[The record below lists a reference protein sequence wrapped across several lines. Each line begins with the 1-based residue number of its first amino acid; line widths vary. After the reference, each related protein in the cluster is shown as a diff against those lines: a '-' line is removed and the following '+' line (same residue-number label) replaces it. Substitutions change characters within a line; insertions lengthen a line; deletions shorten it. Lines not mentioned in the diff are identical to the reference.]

1 MKSIATVSNCTR
13 RSFAALSPVVLNSL
27 PVLVCIGLAV
37 VAVAAQQGGGTPS
50 QKPVDQVMTSGR
62 NWLITIAV
70 PLVGGAAL
78 GWAAVNSSW
87 GDRQGMSKIAMG
99 FVSILIGLMAVS
111 IVNLAISWVS

>member
-1 MKSIATVSNCTR
+1 MSTVTLSNRTR
-13 RSFAALSPVVLNSL
+13 RNLAALGRVVLNTL

-62 NWLITIAV
+62 NWVITIAV

-78 GWAAVNSSW
+78 AWSALNSSW

-99 FVSILIGLMAVS
+99 FVSVLIGLMAVS
-111 IVNLAISWVS
+111 IVNLAIGWVS